1 MALDKSVQS
10 ALQQIIN
17 RICQMKV
24 TVSGFPKKLQM
35 SACIDSRIVSLMQ
48 NLPSTL
54 LQSSCIAAH

>member
-1 MALDKSVQS
+1 
-10 ALQQIIN
+10 
-17 RICQMKV
+17 MKV

-35 SACIDSRIVSLMQ
+35 SACIDSRIMSLMQ